1 MKDVWVVD
9 WDDLSSAWS
18 TREKTL
24 EFLHGEMKRIN
35 ATMIIT
41 EECDYWF
48 LVVVRYENGNTEQFY
63 CTRYEV
69 DELPYI

>member
-1 MKDVWVVD
+1 MKVVWVVD

-18 TREKTL
+18 SREKAL
-24 EFLHGEMKRIN
+24 KYLRGEMKRIN
-35 ATMIIT
+35 ATMTIT
-41 EECDYWF
+41 EECDYFFW
-48 LVVVRYENGNTEQFY
+48 VAVRYENGDIEHFY